1 MILRGKTRF
10 IAALLLGVILFAQG
24 VIALADCEAGRAP
37 AKAMQHAMAGM
48 DDMVCCSEEAAD
60 ADASMNANLCLAHCT
75 NDAQRADGFAP
86 QLPAVQAF
94 ALFTL
99 APVVDDAAFAL
110 RRQLPPVRGF
120 TTPPLTILFQ
130 NFRV

>member
-1 MILRGKTRF
+1 MILRGKTRS

-24 VIALADCEAGRAP
+24 VIALAACEAGREP
-37 AKAMQHAMAGM
+37 ARAMQHAMVGM
-48 DDMVCCSEEAAD
+48 ADMVCCSEAAAD

-86 QLPAVQAF
+86 QLPAVQAV
-94 ALFTL
+94 AMLTL
-99 APVVDDAAFAL
+99 AQVVDGATFAL

-120 TTPPLTILFQ
+120 ITPPLTILFQ
-130 NFRV
+130 NFRI